1 MTFSYYE
8 KLPDGMVN
16 CIDEQLPFEL
26 PDGWSY
32 ERLGNICS
40 IARGGSPRPIESY
53 LTDAEDGLNWIK
65 IGDTEQG
72 GKYIYSTKEKI
83 RPEGIYKTRYVHSGD
98 FLLTNSMSFGRPYI
112 LKTDGCI
119 HDGWLVIGD
128 IEAIFIQ
135 DYLYYMLSSSIM
147 YDLLSKLAAGSTVK
161 NLKSDSV
168 KSLIVPIPP
177 RKEQK
182 KISKHIENIFSFL
195 SHIEESLN

>member
-1 MTFSYYE
+1 
-8 KLPDGMVN
+8 
-16 CIDEQLPFEL
+16 
-26 PDGWSY
+26 
-32 ERLGNICS
+32 
-40 IARGGSPRPIESY
+40 
-53 LTDAEDGLNWIK
+53 
-65 IGDTEQG
+65 
-72 GKYIYSTKEKI
+72 
-83 RPEGIYKTRYVHSGD
+83 
-98 FLLTNSMSFGRPYI
+98 MSFGRPYI

-182 KISKHIENIFSFL
+182 KISKHIENIFSCI
-195 SHIEESLN
+195 SPIEESLN

>member
-1 MTFSYYE
+1 
-8 KLPDGMVN
+8 
-16 CIDEQLPFEL
+16 
-26 PDGWSY
+26 
-32 ERLGNICS
+32 
-40 IARGGSPRPIESY
+40 
-53 LTDAEDGLNWIK
+53 
-65 IGDTEQG
+65 
-72 GKYIYSTKEKI
+72 
-83 RPEGIYKTRYVHSGD
+83 
-98 FLLTNSMSFGRPYI
+98 MSFGRPYI

-128 IEAIFIQ
+128 IEDIFIQ

-182 KISKHIENIFSFL
+182 KSQNILRIFLVSFHQL
-195 SHIEESLN
+195 KRVSTKTLFNMFYC